1 MRTRFVSFS
10 ILLILWGSALAHA
23 TARPNYY
30 LALGDSLAIGV
41 QPSAS
46 GEDVPTNQGYADD
59 LFAVF
64 RRRAPRLGLAKL
76 GCSGETTA
84 TMIHG
89 GVCIYAEGS
98 QLAAAVSFL
107 QTHKVGLVTLDIGA
121 NDIDN
126 CISVTG
132 IDTTCVKDGLTSVA
146 TNLPQILAEL
156 RNAAG
161 PNTLIVAMNYYDPF
175 LSAWELGP
183 SGRALAVASLQ
194 ATKGFNDILEHAYQ
208 AFAIPV
214 ADVASAYHIGDF
226 TPVPP
231 TDLPLNVFVTLSWT
245 WMGAP
250 PPVGPNIHPNAT
262 GYVVIARAF
271 VNKIA
276 MP

>member
-1 MRTRFVSFS
+1 M
-10 ILLILWGSALAHA
+10 
-23 TARPNYY
+23 
-30 LALGDSLAIGV
+30 
-41 QPSAS
+41 
-46 GEDVPTNQGYADD
+46 
-59 LFAVF
+59 
-64 RRRAPRLGLAKL
+64 
-76 GCSGETTA
+76 
-84 TMIHG
+84 
-89 GVCIYAEGS
+89 
-98 QLAAAVSFL
+98 SFL

-132 IDTTCVKDGLTSVA
+132 IDMTCVKDGLTSVA

-161 PNTLIVAMNYYDPF
+161 SDTLIVAMNYYDPF

-183 SGRALAVASLQ
+183 SGQALAVASLQ

-231 TDLPLNVFVTLSWT
+231 TNLPLNVF
-245 WMGAP
+245 
-250 PPVGPNIHPNAT
+250 
-262 GYVVIARAF
+262 
-271 VNKIA
+271 
-276 MP
+276 